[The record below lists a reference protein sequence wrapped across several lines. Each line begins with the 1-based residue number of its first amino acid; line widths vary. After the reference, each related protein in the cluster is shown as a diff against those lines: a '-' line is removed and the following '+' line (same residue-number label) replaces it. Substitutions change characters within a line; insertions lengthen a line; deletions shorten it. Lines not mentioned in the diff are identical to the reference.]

1 MANGIY
7 TAMAGA
13 VAQSDALDVTANNV
27 ANASTTGFR
36 AERVSFD
43 ETLTRATGKSMVMV
57 AASGKG
63 TDTKAGTIQQTG
75 NPLDVALD
83 GDAWFSVDTP
93 NGVRYTRAGNF
104 RTDAEGMLVNA
115 DGLHVRGE
123 GGGGIQIPPGT
134 ANVAIGGDGTI
145 EADGVIIGKLELAR
159 FADGTLKR
167 EGDTLF
173 SARGGSLEVGPDVQ
187 VVAGAIEGAN
197 FDVVRGVVDLIKVSR
212 TYEALH
218 RAIETYKDIDSRT
231 ARDVGGPQ

>member
-13 VAQSDALDVTANNV
+13 VAQSQALDVTANNV
-27 ANASTTGFR
+27 ANASTAGFK

-43 ETLTRATGKSMVMV
+43 QAMTRATGTQMAMVQT
-57 AASGKG
+57 SGNG
-63 TDTKAGTIQQTG
+63 TDNTAGVLQQTG
-75 NPLDVALD
+75 NALDVAID
-83 GDAWFSVDTP
+83 GDAWFAVDAP

-104 RTDAEGMLVNA
+104 RTDADGTLVNA
-115 DGLHVRGE
+115 DGLAVRGE
-123 GGGGIQIPPGT
+123 GGASIQIPPGT
-134 ANVAIGGDGTI
+134 ANVAIGADGTI
-145 EADGVIIGKLELAR
+145 DADGVTIGKLELAR
-159 FADGTLKR
+159 FNEGDLKR

-173 SARGGSLEVGPDVQ
+173 SARGKALDVGPDVQ

-218 RAIETYKDIDSRT
+218 RMIDTYKTIDSRT
-231 ARDVGGPQ
+231 ARDVGGPK